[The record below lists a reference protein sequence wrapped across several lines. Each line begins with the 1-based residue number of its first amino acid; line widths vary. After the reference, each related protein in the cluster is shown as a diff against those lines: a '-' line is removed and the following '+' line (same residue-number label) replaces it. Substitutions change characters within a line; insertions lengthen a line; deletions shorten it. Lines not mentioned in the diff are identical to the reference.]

1 MSEPAYGHEHGEP
14 LPEGSVSVP
23 IVIGAALL
31 VGIGL
36 AGMAFWLITFR
47 WLYFASLLPLTGGA
61 LLLFSRLTGA
71 DRA

>member
-1 MSEPAYGHEHGEP
+1 MSESAYGHEPGEP

-23 IVIGAALL
+23 IVLGAALL
-31 VGIGL
+31 VGVGL

-47 WLYFASLLPLTGGA
+47 WIYFASLVPLVAGG
-61 LLLFSRLTGA
+61 LLLFSRFSGA

>member
-1 MSEPAYGHEHGEP
+1 MSEPAYGHEPGEP

-23 IVIGAALL
+23 IVIGAAIL

-36 AGMAFWLITFR
+36 AGTAFWLITFH
-47 WLYFASLLPLTGGA
+47 WIFFASLLPLTGGA